1 MADSDDSEIDIYGD
15 RSPDGIAAR
24 LEISRMVLGFTQQE
38 FANAAGIK
46 RANYSH
52 AETGRYRPSVSVAAK
67 LCDTYLL
74 TLDWIYLS
82 DTGALPARLAD
93 AIRKAHDSRQ
103 RLPKQMKPASRRK
116 RR

>member
-1 MADSDDSEIDIYGD
+1 MADSNDQVIDIYRD
-15 RSPDGIAAR
+15 RSPAGIAAR
-24 LEISRMVLGFTQQE
+24 LEISRKVLGFTQQE
-38 FANAAGIK
+38 FANTAGIK

-74 TLDWIYLS
+74 TLDWIYLGEI
-82 DTGALPARLAD
+82 GALPTRLAD

-103 RLPKQMKPASRRK
+103 DLQQQMKPTVGKK
-116 RR
+116 R